1 MENKKR
7 LGRYRWF
14 CKYLPERKLIA
25 ATALFILL
33 ETCFNLM
40 VPLVSIT
47 LIDNMQIG
55 QSIVSSLILL
65 IGLFLF
71 QVIFSSI
78 AMMFIMYVAE
88 LAVKNIRNSLWKK
101 ILKLPI
107 SYFDNIES
115 GELSSRLINDI
126 LLIKNFVASDVAT
139 VLANMF
145 SLVGSFILLFVIDW
159 KMALL
164 MILITP
170 WTIIFISHISN
181 KEYDVT
187 VDSQRET
194 ASFLSNISR
203 VVTEMRLVKVS
214 TAEKVEEENGSKNI
228 DELMRLGVKE
238 SKLFSIINPL
248 TTSLQLLLMLVIF
261 AYGAIRVTYNTL
273 SAGELVA
280 VMLYLFQISTPCVQL
295 SMFMVKE
302 KKFTGAIDRIRDIFE
317 QEEEKKYCGNYSYSE
332 GQTSEVGLCLD
343 SVFFSYNRKSKETV
357 LRNINLSVPKGTTVA
372 LVGISGVG
380 KTTIFSLIERLYEPK
395 SGNIYFEWVSIYN
408 CDIDIWRKK
417 IAYVAQDSPVMH
429 GTILNNLTYGIAN
442 YNMSDVIKAVEDA
455 DLENF
460 INELKDGYET
470 IIGERGT
477 TLSGGQRQK
486 IAIARAM
493 IRNPEILLLDEATA
507 HLDSFSEKNI
517 QRALNNLTKNR
528 TTLIAAHRLS
538 TITNVDKIVVIEKG
552 EITAIGN
559 HTSLLEQCSLYKK
572 LVEQQMLI

>member
-7 LGRYRWF
+7 FGRYRWF
-14 CKYLPERKLIA
+14 GKYLPGRKLIV
-25 ATALFILL
+25 ATALLILL

-47 LIDNMQIG
+47 LIDNMQTG
-55 QSIVSSLILL
+55 QSVVSSLVLL

-78 AMMFIMYVAE
+78 AMMFVMYVAE
-88 LAVKNIRNSLWKK
+88 LSIKNIRNSLWKK

-115 GELSSRLINDI
+115 GEISSRLINDI

-139 VLANMF
+139 VLASMF

-170 WTIIFISHISN
+170 WTIIFISRISN

-238 SKLFSIINPL
+238 SKIFSIINPL

-273 SAGELVA
+273 TAGELVA

-295 SMFMVKE
+295 SMFFVKE
-302 KKFTGAIDRIRDIFE
+302 KKFSGAIDRICDIFE
-317 QEEEKKYCGNYSYSE
+317 QKEEKTYCNSISRSE
-332 GQTSEVGLCLD
+332 SQTSESGLCLN
-343 SVFFSYNRKSKETV
+343 SVFFSYNSKSKDTV
-357 LRNINLSVPKGTTVA
+357 LLDINLSVPKGTTVA

-395 SGNIYFEWVSIYN
+395 SGNIYFEGKSIYN
-408 CDIDIWRKK
+408 YDIDVWRKK

-429 GTILNNLTYGIAN
+429 GTILNNLTYGIAS
-442 YNMSDVIKAVEDA
+442 YNMSDVIKAVKDA
-455 DLENF
+455 DLEDF
-460 INELKDGYET
+460 IKEQKDGYET
-470 IIGERGT
+470 VIGERGT

-517 QRALNNLTKNR
+517 QSALNNLTKNR

-552 EITAIGN
+552 KITAIGN
-559 HTSLLEQCSLYKK
+559 HSSLLEQCSLYKK
-572 LVEQQMLI
+572 LVEQQMLV